1 VAAYLWF
8 LINAASI
15 ILAAW
20 LSLTLLT
27 VNGRGVGELSRD
39 PGARI
44 WKEAIVAGSVLLV
57 FRFVLDTFSLGQ
69 VNALVAA
76 LAVAH
81 LYFYSRGQ
89 RKLSATLLAVAIS
102 IKLIP
107 ALLLVYHLAKLRL
120 KFVIASAGILVVLT
134 AASLLPFGLRGPD
147 VFQTFLRRTIN
158 NEQGYDFSYSGNQS
172 IRGAISRF
180 KSRIEDPL
188 SSDDRAIAARS
199 PFDWTTV
206 ASSIVLVGLAA
217 FAAVKAKN
225 ELSAAAPFFCGFVL
239 LSPLS
244 WKAHYV
250 VLIPAAVRLLFEAR
264 RRVFALVICVTA
276 FVLFNLTSPKA
287 LGVSVAE
294 WADEHSLVLAGALL
308 LFLGCVVANVLV
320 SPRTSA
326 VEFLSA
332 GDAEEH

>member
-1 VAAYLWF
+1 MLS
-8 LINAASI
+8 SI

-147 VFQTFLRRTIN
+147 VFQ
-158 NEQGYDFSYSGNQS
+158 
-172 IRGAISRF
+172 
-180 KSRIEDPL
+180 
-188 SSDDRAIAARS
+188 
-199 PFDWTTV
+199 
-206 ASSIVLVGLAA
+206 
-217 FAAVKAKN
+217 
-225 ELSAAAPFFCGFVL
+225 
-239 LSPLS
+239 
-244 WKAHYV
+244 
-250 VLIPAAVRLLFEAR
+250 
-264 RRVFALVICVTA
+264 
-276 FVLFNLTSPKA
+276 
-287 LGVSVAE
+287 
-294 WADEHSLVLAGALL
+294 
-308 LFLGCVVANVLV
+308 NVL
-320 SPRTSA
+320 TQ
-326 VEFLSA
+326 
-332 GDAEEH
+332 DDQQ